1 LEVDDDDDED
11 ALEVEDEDDAAED
24 GAVDRVEEVDEVM
37 ELEVERDEDD

>member
-1 LEVDDDDDED
+1 MEVDDDDDED